1 MSAQLLRPRQAAKML
16 GVSRSTL
23 YRLAADRTF
32 PRPVKLTKQCV
43 AWRESELREWVEIR
57 QLLGVPASVTYH
69 QGSAAES
76 GLRGI

>member
-1 MSAQLLRPRQAAKML
+1 MSAQLLRPRQAAEML

-23 YRLAADRTF
+23 YRLAADATF

-57 QLLGVPASVTYH
+57 QLLGVPV
-69 QGSAAES
+69 
-76 GLRGI
+76 